1 MTLLNDAA
9 RRISHTLRF
18 AFYRATHRYNT
29 IYIIYHNYLSG
40 RLAPSQTQKQTELIY
55 DNQQFF
61 KHPA

>member
-29 IYIIYHNYLSG
+29 IYIIYIITISLVDYNSSEPNTKTDGINL
-40 RLAPSQTQKQTELIY
+40 R
-55 DNQQFF
+55 
-61 KHPA
+61 

>member
-18 AFYRATHRYNT
+18 AFFIELYPRYNT
-29 IYIIYHNYLSG
+29 ILYHNYLSG